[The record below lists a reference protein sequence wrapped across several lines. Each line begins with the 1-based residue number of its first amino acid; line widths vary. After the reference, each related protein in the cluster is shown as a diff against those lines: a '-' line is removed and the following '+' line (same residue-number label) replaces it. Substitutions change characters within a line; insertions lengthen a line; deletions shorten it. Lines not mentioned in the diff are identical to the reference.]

1 MEGIARDERYMELAL
16 KEAACA
22 FDQGEIPVGA
32 LVVCG
37 DEIVAS
43 AYNQPIAM
51 NDPSAHAEILALRL
65 AASKIGNYRLNGA
78 TVYVTLEPC
87 LMCAGAMIHARIGRL
102 VFGAYDGKSG
112 AVVSLYHVLDDE
124 RMNHRIDFAG
134 GILQGPCGEILS
146 RFFREK
152 RITSPPAS
160 AV

>member
-16 KEAACA
+16 KEAARA
-22 FDQGEIPVGA
+22 FDQKEIPVGA

-37 DEIVAS
+37 NEIVAS

-51 NDPSAHAEILALRL
+51 NDPSAHAELLALRL

-112 AVVSLYHVLDDE
+112 AVVSLYRVLADE
-124 RMNHRIDFAG
+124 RMNHRIDFSG